1 MKTQHLAL
9 LLVIN
14 FFWAGSF
21 FAGKIGMEI
30 FPPLQFTVLR
40 FVVIIV
46 ALLPFLKLPRGQ
58 WKQIVPVSL
67 MLGVLHY
74 SLMFWGLNLA
84 SEVSPVAIVAQMF
97 VPFAT
102 LLAVIFLHERLGWHR
117 WGSIVLAFA
126 GVMVIGFDPKM
137 FDNIFALILVLAA
150 AATMGGY
157 QVMVRSLSGVD
168 AINILLWSALISI
181 LPLILF
187 SGLFEV
193 GQMDAIANANAD
205 QWGAILFSGLGT
217 SVIGHG
223 GVNYL
228 LKLYPV
234 GTVSPYLLIAPV
246 MAVAIGVI
254 FWEDSLSV
262 ELVTGGVM
270 VIVAV
275 SVITLRNHRETRQQA
290 V

>member
-1 MKTQHLAL
+1 MKTQHLAM

-30 FPPLQFTVLR
+30 FPPLQFTILR
-40 FVVIIV
+40 FVVIIA

-58 WKQIVPVSL
+58 WRQLVPVSL
-67 MLGVLHY
+67 TLGVLHY

-102 LLAVIFLHERLGWHR
+102 LLAVIFLGERLGWHR
-117 WGSIVLAFA
+117 WGSILLAFA

-137 FDNIFALILVLAA
+137 FDNIFALLLVLAA

-157 QVMVRSLSGVD
+157 QVMVRSLEGVD
-168 AINILLWSALISI
+168 AINILLWSAIISI
-181 LPLILF
+181 LPLVLL
-187 SGLFEV
+187 SALFET
-193 GQMDAIANANAD
+193 GQMAAIADANAE
-205 QWGAILFSGLGT
+205 QWAAILFAGLGT

-234 GTVSPYLLIAPV
+234 GVVSPYLLMAPV
-246 MAVAIGVI
+246 MAVALGVV
-254 FWEDSLSV
+254 FWDDSLSV
-262 ELVTGGVM
+262 ELVLGGIM
-270 VIVAV
+270 VIAAVA
-275 SVITLRNHRETRQQA
+275 VITLRNQRDSRLQA
-290 V
+290 L